1 MTLPRLSQAAGAD
14 LRKVVALAV
23 PSIITNIT
31 TPLLGLVDL
40 AITGH
45 ISDGPSG
52 EGGALY
58 IAAIAVGSSVFTM
71 LYWLFAFLRMGT
83 GGITAQAV
91 GSDDSHGA
99 DLALWRSLLL
109 ALLAGVIITLAGHA
123 IGSAFLSFMDPDPAT
138 IPIAR
143 RYISILLWGAPASLA
158 TFSLTGWFIGRQD
171 TRSPM
176 WVSLAVNLINIGLSL
191 ILVIGLGMKIEGVAT
206 GTLVA
211 QWAGFILSVTLCL
224 RLYHPRLPRPA
235 EILQAAPLRRFFSVN
250 SDIFLRTLCMVAV
263 TTWFTR
269 AGARQG
275 DVMLAVNALL
285 MQLFLSF
292 SYFMDGFAFAGESLS
307 GLYYGAGDRRSLRR
321 ITLIILWCGGVVALI
336 FTILYFVG
344 GEWFLGVMSNDRRIA
359 VASTDYFIW
368 AVSVP
373 LTGFTAF
380 SLDAVAIGITAT
392 RRMLISALSG
402 AVIFFAVYLMAFPSM
417 GNHGLWLAFVFY
429 LAARGISL
437 SLLLRPFIRLSRN

>member
-1 MTLPRLSQAAGAD
+1 MTLLRLSQAAGAD

-45 ISDGPSG
+45 ITDGPDG
-52 EGGALY
+52 NGALY

-83 GGITAQAV
+83 GGITAQAS
-91 GSDDSHGA
+91 GAGDSHA
-99 DLALWRSLLL
+99 IALALYRSLLL
-109 ALLAGVIITLAGHA
+109 ALLAGAAIIICGRA
-123 IGSAFLSFMDPDPAT
+123 IGEAFLSFMDPDPVT

-143 RYISILLWGAPASLA
+143 RYIAILVWGAPASLA

-191 ILVIGLGMKIEGVAT
+191 LLVIGFGLKIEGVAS

-211 QWAGFILSVTLCL
+211 QWMGFILSLFFCF
-224 RLYHPRLPRPA
+224 RLYHPRLPRLGEIMQPA
-235 EILQAAPLRRFFSVN
+235 ALRRFFSIN

-263 TTWFTR
+263 TIWFTR

-307 GLYYGAGDRRSLRR
+307 GLYYGAGDRSSLRR
-321 ITLIILWCGGVVALI
+321 ITLIILGCGGAVALL
-336 FTILYFVG
+336 FTALYFFG
-344 GEWFLGVMSNDRRIA
+344 GEWFLSVMTNDGRIA
-359 VASTDYFIW
+359 AASGDFFLW

-373 LTGFTAF
+373 LIGFTAF

-392 RRMLISALSG
+392 RRMLLSALSG
-402 AVIFFAVYLMAFPSM
+402 ALIFFAVYLLAFPLM
-417 GNHGLWLAFVFY
+417 GNHGLWLAFVCY
-429 LAARGISL
+429 LAARGFSL
-437 SLLLRPFIRLSRN
+437 ALLLRPILRPS